1 MNNVVPKTVNVA
13 FPLLLD
19 DSYTYKVPND
29 WVDLPIGCRVAAPL
43 KNKTEV
49 GFVVEAS
56 AEKGGYTGKLKYL
69 KSRVDEKSPISSG
82 MMKFL
87 RWISDY
93 YLSPLGLVMKAA
105 LPAGMGV
112 KKTKVIRLLDKRA
125 LEGKPVSEVMEY
137 IFNKLLKK
145 ESYSYAHLRN
155 QIGSEGFDSAIEGL
169 SKAGAAAVEQNYSGY
184 EGINSGQSI
193 ENKELQMEE
202 ILLSK
207 AQAEVYSPIHDS
219 VESGGAERFLLHGV
233 TGSGKT
239 EIYLRA
245 ARETLALGGTVL
257 ILVPEIALTPQIAER
272 FGKYFSSVVSIFH
285 SNQTSAER
293 RIVWERIKSGE
304 SEVVVGARSAIFAP
318 LKNLK
323 LLIVDEEQEASYK
336 QAEPDPRYNARD
348 AAVMRAKLQGA
359 TLILGSATP
368 SLESIYNARKGKYVY
383 LRLKE
388 RFGKAEY
395 PTLNIVNS
403 ETEMDKGGYSSVV
416 LSSELRKNISERLE
430 LGEQI
435 VLLQNR
441 RGFAPLIRC
450 RECGHSEECPNCNV
464 TFTYHSANN
473 SMSCHYCGKRSA
485 VPYKCSVCGDKN
497 LLFQGVGTQRVE
509 KELNIAFPKARVSR
523 MDMDTTKGR
532 GAHWRILNDFRAG
545 KQDIL
550 LGTQMIAK
558 GLDFDNVTLVG
569 IISADTGLYLPDF
582 RASERTFQLISQ
594 VAGRAGRRKK
604 SGLAIV
610 QTFNPDKLPI
620 KSVSIEE
627 QEEFYE
633 KLLKERKLL
642 DYPPFG
648 RLIVL
653 ETSALDQRTA
663 KDASKK
669 VGDFLKTGKGGYEVL
684 GPAPAVIEKLRNRYR
699 WRIMI
704 RISESGT
711 RGLNATKKNI
721 KNKITELRKTLPG
734 KVRLS
739 IDVDPV
745 NML

>member
-1 MNNVVPKTVNVA
+1 
-13 FPLLLD
+13 
-19 DSYTYKVPND
+19 
-29 WVDLPIGCRVAAPL
+29 
-43 KNKTEV
+43 
-49 GFVVEAS
+49 
-56 AEKGGYTGKLKYL
+56 
-69 KSRVDEKSPISSG
+69 
-82 MMKFL
+82 
-87 RWISDY
+87 
-93 YLSPLGLVMKAA
+93 
-105 LPAGMGV
+105 
-112 KKTKVIRLLDKRA
+112 
-125 LEGKPVSEVMEY
+125 MEY
-137 IFNKLLKK
+137 IFKKLLKK
-145 ESYSYAHLRN
+145 ESYGYAHLRN
-155 QIGSEGFDSAIEGL
+155 QIGREGFDSAIEGL
-169 SKAGAAAVEQNYSGY
+169 TKAGAAVIEQNFSGY
-184 EGINSGQSI
+184 DGIDSGLSS

-202 ILLSK
+202 ILLTK

-219 VESGGAERFLLHGV
+219 IESGGAQRFLLHGV

-239 EIYLRA
+239 EMYLRA

-257 ILVPEIALTPQIAER
+257 ILVPEIALTAQIAER
-272 FGKYFSSVVSIFH
+272 FGKYFSSVVSVYH

-293 RIVWERIKSGE
+293 RKIWERIKSGE

-323 LLIVDEEQEASYK
+323 LLIVDEEQEPSYK

-348 AAVMRAKLQGA
+348 AAVMRAKMEGA

-368 SLESIYNARKGKYVY
+368 SLESIYNARKGKYIY

-388 RFGKAEY
+388 RFGKAGN
-395 PTLNIVNS
+395 PKLNIVNL
-403 ETEMDKGGYSSVV
+403 EAERHKGGYSSVV
-416 LSSELRKNISERLE
+416 LSSELRKNISERLKS
-430 LGEQI
+430 GEQI
-435 VLLQNR
+435 ILLQNR
-441 RGFAPLIRC
+441 RGFAPQIRC

-473 SMSCHYCGKRSA
+473 CMSCHYCGKRSA
-485 VPYKCSVCGDKN
+485 VPYKCPECGDKN

-509 KELNIAFPKARVSR
+509 KELNIAFPKAKVSR

-532 GAHWRILNDFRAG
+532 GAHWRILHDFKAG

-604 SGLAIV
+604 QGQAIV
-610 QTFNPDKLPI
+610 QTFNPDKLPV
-620 KSVSIEE
+620 KSVSSEE

-653 ETSALDQRTA
+653 ETSALDQRSA

-669 VGDFLKTGKGGYEVL
+669 VGDLLKIGKSGYEVL
-684 GPAPAVIEKLRNRYR
+684 GPAPAVIEKLRKRYR
-699 WRIMI
+699 WRIMV

-711 RGLNATKKNI
+711 RRLNATKKII
-721 KNKITELRKTLPG
+721 KNKITEVRKTLPG
-734 KVRLS
+734 RVRLS

>member
-1 MNNVVPKTVNVA
+1 MNDAQKTVNVA

-19 DSYTYKVPND
+19 DAYTYRVPND

-56 AEKGGYTGKLKYL
+56 ADKKSYTGKLKYL

-87 RWISDY
+87 RWMSDY

-112 KKTKVIRLLDKRA
+112 KKTKVIRLIDKKA

-137 IFNKLLKK
+137 IFKKLLKK
-145 ESYSYAHLRN
+145 ESYGYAHLRN
-155 QIGSEGFDSAIEGL
+155 QIGREGFDSAIEGL
-169 SKAGAAAVEQNYSGY
+169 TKAGAAVIEQNFSGY
-184 EGINSGQSI
+184 DGISSGLSS
-193 ENKELQMEE
+193 EDKELQMEE
-202 ILLSK
+202 ILLTK

-219 VESGGAERFLLHGV
+219 IESGSAQRFLLHGV

-239 EIYLRA
+239 EMYLRA

-257 ILVPEIALTPQIAER
+257 ILVPEIALTAQIAER
-272 FGKYFSSVVSIFH
+272 FGKYFSSVVSVYH

-293 RIVWERIKSGE
+293 RKIWERIKSGE

-323 LLIVDEEQEASYK
+323 LLIVDEEQEPSYK

-348 AAVMRAKLQGA
+348 AAVMRAKMEGA

-368 SLESIYNARKGKYVY
+368 SLESIYNARKGKYIY

-388 RFGKAEY
+388 RFGKAGN
-395 PTLNIVNS
+395 PKLNIVNL
-403 ETEMDKGGYSSVV
+403 ETERDKGGYSSVV
-416 LSSELRKNISERLE
+416 LSSELRKNISERLK

-435 VLLQNR
+435 ILLQNR
-441 RGFAPLIRC
+441 RGFAPQIRC

-473 SMSCHYCGKRSA
+473 CMSCHYCGKRSA
-485 VPYKCSVCGDKN
+485 VPYKCPECGDKN

-509 KELNIAFPKARVSR
+509 KELNIAFPKAKVSR

-532 GAHWRILNDFRAG
+532 GAHWRILHDFKAG

-582 RASERTFQLISQ
+582 RASERT
-594 VAGRAGRRKK
+594 GRRKK
-604 SGLAIV
+604 PGQAIV
-610 QTFNPDKLPI
+610 QTFNPDKLPV
-620 KSVSIEE
+620 KSVSSEE
-627 QEEFYE
+627 QEEFYK

-648 RLIVL
+648 KLIVL
-653 ETSALDQRTA
+653 ETSALDQGSA

-669 VGDFLKTGKGGYEVL
+669 VGDLLKVGKSGYEVL

-699 WRIMI
+699 WRIMV

-711 RGLNATKKNI
+711 RRLNATKKII
-721 KNKITELRKTLPG
+721 KNKITEVRKTLPG
-734 KVRLS
+734 RVRLS